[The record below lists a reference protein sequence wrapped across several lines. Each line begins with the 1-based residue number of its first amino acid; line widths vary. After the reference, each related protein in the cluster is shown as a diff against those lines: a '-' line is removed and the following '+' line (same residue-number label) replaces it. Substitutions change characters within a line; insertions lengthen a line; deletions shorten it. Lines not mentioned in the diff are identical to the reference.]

1 MNLLI
6 CDDNSIELKKTSD
19 LVRKWSAL
27 NKIDIAIFETDDVEV
42 ALKSAVMTDY
52 AIALLDIEMP
62 QMDGMDVTDVLRKNN
77 PDILVIFIS
86 NYESYVCDAF
96 SLKVFSY
103 VYKRNLEKQLPKILD
118 DAVKEISN
126 EKTFFKYKIQREE
139 YIININRIRYF
150 EAIGHHI
157 VMYTKNESI
166 EFVGAIRDL
175 EERLNN
181 QIFVRV
187 NRQNIVNIK
196 YIEEIKQNNIILEG
210 NELIPIGKKYA
221 DNIKKQRMIWYSK
234 RN

>member
-52 AIALLDIEMP
+52 EIALLDIEMP

-96 SLKVFSY
+96 SLKVW
-103 VYKRNLEKQLPKILD
+103 
-118 DAVKEISN
+118 
-126 EKTFFKYKIQREE
+126 
-139 YIININRIRYF
+139 II
-150 EAIGHHI
+150 H
-157 VMYTKNESI
+157 K
-166 EFVGAIRDL
+166 
-175 EERLNN
+175 
-181 QIFVRV
+181 
-187 NRQNIVNIK
+187 
-196 YIEEIKQNNIILEG
+196 
-210 NELIPIGKKYA
+210 
-221 DNIKKQRMIWYSK
+221 
-234 RN
+234 